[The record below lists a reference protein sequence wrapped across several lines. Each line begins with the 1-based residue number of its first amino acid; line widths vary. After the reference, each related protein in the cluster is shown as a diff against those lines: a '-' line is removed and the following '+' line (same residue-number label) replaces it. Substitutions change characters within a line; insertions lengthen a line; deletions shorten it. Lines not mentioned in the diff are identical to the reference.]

1 MYNIKDNLSKNIDYI
16 LSENAKDIKTAK
28 ENNMSD
34 SMIDRL
40 TLTEA
45 RLNSIMNGIE
55 NVASLKDVVN
65 MDIETIIRPNGLKI
79 IKKAVPFGVIA
90 MIFESR
96 PNVSVD
102 IATLCIKTANACVL
116 KGGKEAINS
125 NIALVKVMRKAI
137 KNICDENV
145 ITLIEDNSRE
155 ITNEL
160 ITRKDYID
168 LLVPRGG
175 KNLINFVKDNAK
187 VPIIE
192 TGAGNCHL
200 YVHEKANLDM
210 ALNIAVNAKYS
221 RPSVCNAIENLLV
234 DKNIANEYLPKLK
247 ESFEKLSIE
256 IRGDEE
262 TSKIIKCNLAS
273 DEDYYTE
280 YNDYIIAVKVVENIN
295 DAIDFINGHST
306 KHSEAIIT
314 EDLNA
319 RDLFLQSIDSA
330 CVYHNASTRF
340 SDGGEFGFGAE
351 LGIST
356 QKMHARGPMGIREMT
371 TYKYLVYG
379 SGQVRE

>member
-55 NVASLKDVVN
+55 NIASLKDVVN
-65 MDIETIIRPNGLKI
+65 VDIETIIRPNGLKI

-125 NIALVKVMRKAI
+125 NIALVKVMRESI

-175 KNLINFVKDNAK
+175 KNLINFVKDNSK

-262 TSKIIKCNLAS
+262 TSKIINCNLAS